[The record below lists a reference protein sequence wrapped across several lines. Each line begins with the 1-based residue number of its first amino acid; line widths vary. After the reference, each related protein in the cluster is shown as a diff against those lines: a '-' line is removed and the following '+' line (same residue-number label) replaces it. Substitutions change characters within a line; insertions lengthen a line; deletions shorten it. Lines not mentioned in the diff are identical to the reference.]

1 MSVFYFDD
9 DLEDIELFKMAIR
22 RIDPLIH
29 VMAAT
34 DCEDGLTTL
43 FKCETLPQ
51 LIFFDILMPKMDGIE
66 GVIAVKRNKKFNSVP
81 IIILSNGL
89 SKAQIEQ
96 FNALGVFQFISKTN
110 YIGLEQSLRG
120 VLSLRGQ
127 IVNSN
132 L

>member
-1 MSVFYFDD
+1 MSVFYCDD
-9 DLEDIELFKMAIR
+9 DLDDIELFKLAIR
-22 RIDPLIH
+22 RVDPSIH
-29 VMAAT
+29 VTTAT
-34 DCEDGLTTL
+34 DCEEGLITL
-43 FKCETLPQ
+43 FKSEKPPQ

-66 GVIAVKRNKKFNSVP
+66 GVIAVKRNKKFNNVP

-120 VLSLRGQ
+120 VLSLRANYQ
-127 IVNSN
+127 S
-132 L
+132 

>member
-1 MSVFYFDD
+1 MSVFYCDD
-9 DLEDIELFKMAIR
+9 DLDDIELFKMAIR

-29 VMAAT
+29 VIATT

-43 FKCETLPQ
+43 FKSEQLPQ

-66 GVIAVKRNKKFNSVP
+66 AVIAVKRNKKFNSVP
-81 IIILSNGL
+81 IIMLSNGL

-120 VLSLRGQ
+120 VLSLRA
-127 IVNSN
+127 SN
-132 L
+132 QS